1 MRTIRLEEWKKL
13 TRTRQF
19 EQISRLVC
27 LFATVLFVCAYGF
40 LIFQR
45 MRALEEKMSDGADLL
60 ALRVQDRLSSV
71 QGTSMY
77 LASLNNINSL
87 LVQENPSLRYFSE
100 YDDVLRSVAGSDIT
114 VELMFHKSQK
124 VLISDYGLSDYSEY
138 FDQAFLQELL
148 QHSPHERWMLRSYRQ
163 NIYTGA
169 RNVISYVRSLPLSS
183 VQNKGYLVV
192 SQSLSAIAKTAATYA
207 EEGLG
212 DYAVW
217 LEDMVL
223 ASSSEV
229 SGMDT
234 AHSCLSQVETQARA
248 AYWMPLGAMMMRSV
262 PRPLM
267 SLLIYAAVML
277 LCLLAS
283 RMICSQRMAQ
293 LDGLV
298 QEMGGDM
305 EGAYDDQVD
314 QLYRIF
320 ESLTSELTHA
330 RQTTREGLP
339 LLQERLI
346 GELLRTHVPIAQRR
360 ESLDKCGIELKHP
373 YFAVVQVAPQSEP
386 FDGQTYLLVR
396 RNVQTQLAAL
406 GEVHST
412 YGDGSSILFLLNAPE
427 YEALDEKLEALCETM
442 HDALMSF
449 LSVDVL
455 FAIGLC
461 PRDNPS
467 PNYAYT
473 AARER
478 LSALRMLE
486 EQPPEAVV
494 LAHSSQQAYLHRD
507 VVQAVC
513 DAVVSQDAAA
523 LEQALEYV
531 RERYLT
537 PELTLKE
544 SIKRAQV
551 FVLRTG
557 AALMEAD
564 FHASLEDH
572 AALRHLK
579 QRETEQEIWQA
590 AAEWCRALIDASTG
604 ENEENNRYV
613 EQALAFIHSHYM
625 HTLNVPEI
633 AEAVNIN
640 PIYLNRLFKSST
652 GSTISNYL
660 SQYRCEHARAM
671 LENTQATVNEIS
683 DACGFSEV
691 RSFIRFFK
699 KYYGQT
705 PTEYRKR
712 AKQ

>member
-1 MRTIRLEEWKKL
+1 M
-13 TRTRQF
+13 
-19 EQISRLVC
+19 VC
-27 LFATVLFVCAYGF
+27 LFATVLFVFGYGF
-40 LIFQR
+40 LTFQR
-45 MRALEEKMSDGADLL
+45 MSALEEKMSDGADLL
-60 ALRVQDRLSSV
+60 ALRVQDRLSSL
-71 QGTSMY
+71 QGMSMY
-77 LASLNNINSL
+77 LASLDHINSL
-87 LVQENPSLRYFSE
+87 LVQDSPLVRSFSD
-100 YDDVLRSVAGSDIT
+100 YDKVLRSISGSDLS

-124 VLISDYGLSDYSEY
+124 VLISDYGLSDYGEY
-138 FDQAFLQELL
+138 FDQTFLEELL
-148 QHSPHERWMLRSYRQ
+148 QSRPHERWMLRCYQ
-163 NIYTGA
+163 KNIYTDA

-183 VQNKGYLVV
+183 VQNNGYIVV
-192 SQSLSAIAKTAATYA
+192 SQSLGSICKIAESYA

-217 LEDMVL
+217 LEGMVL
-223 ASSSEV
+223 ASSAEV
-229 SGMDT
+229 SGMDA
-234 AHSCLSQVETQARA
+234 AHSCFSQVETQARA
-248 AYWMPLGAMMMRSV
+248 AYWMPLGAMMMRSM

-267 SLLIYAAVML
+267 SVLIYAAVMI
-277 LCLLAS
+277 LCLVAS

-320 ESLTSELTHA
+320 ESLSTELTHA

-346 GELLRTHVPIAQRR
+346 GELLRTHVPIAARR
-360 ESLDKCGIELKHP
+360 ESLDKCGIGLRHP

-386 FDGQTYLLVR
+386 FDGQMYLLVR

-412 YGDGSSILFLLNAPE
+412 YGDGNSILFLLNAPE
-427 YEALDEKLEALCETM
+427 DEKLDEKLEALCETM

-449 LSVDVL
+449 LSVDLL

-461 PRDNPS
+461 PHDNPS
-467 PNYAYT
+467 PNQAYI
-473 AARER
+473 AARDR
-478 LSALRMLE
+478 LSTLRMLDE
-486 EQPPEAVV
+486 PAQEAVV
-494 LAHSSQQAYLHRD
+494 LARPSPQAYLHRD

-513 DAVVSQDAAA
+513 DAVVSQDAHALEAA
-523 LEQALEYV
+523 LENV
-531 RERYLT
+531 RGRYLP
-537 PELTLKE
+537 PELTLGE

-564 FHASLEDH
+564 FHAILEDH
-572 AALRHLK
+572 ASLRQLRHG
-579 QRETEQEIWQA
+579 ETGQEVWQSA
-590 AAEWCRALIDASTG
+590 VEWCRALIDASTG
-604 ENEENNRYV
+604 ESEENNRYV

-633 AEAVNIN
+633 AEAVSIN

-699 KYYGQT
+699 KYYEQT

-712 AKQ
+712 VRQ